1 VGEQERL
8 IRQEDT
14 SLRMSMTM
22 RVTFVDPES
31 PFRRSDKARIAVLCR
46 HDLSRLEPGD
56 KIHTYDKIMAI
67 ARQASVVLFVPY
79 GHASKSMH
87 LQMQVVHVA
96 PQGLRFVLALT
107 LSLLA
112 HRAKYECIYS
122 RDPLLMTLA
131 VPMKMFGKSLVVEMN
146 GIPSAETEI
155 RRRTHKV
162 RAPKLTSL
170 ICGAMRAIE
179 TLSIRSADLILP
191 VTEKMKNTLL
201 RNYAA
206 NARRVVMI
214 PNSVDTVVF
223 KPLEAWRREI
233 RQKLGMNRE
242 MVVLYLGTFS
252 ARWRG
257 TAQLFEAA
265 EHIQRRREDITFLVV
280 GSGPL
285 LEEMSAVKTGKK
297 KASHILFAGAID
309 HQLVPLYMNAADLY
323 VYDVTEAAN
332 KLVEMQGLCPTKIL
346 EAMACGKPVIAPKE
360 SELERMLQKSGGG
373 LSASSMKELVELIE
387 KLTDSPG
394 LVKSMG
400 AKARQYVELNHD
412 LTRLTRRMIE
422 LINDIVS
429 SRGR

>member
-1 VGEQERL
+1 
-8 IRQEDT
+8 
-14 SLRMSMTM
+14 MTM

-46 HDLSRLEPGD
+46 HNLSRLEPGD

-79 GHASKSMH
+79 GHASKGMY

-179 TLSIRSADLILP
+179 TLSIRSADLVLP

-201 RNYAA
+201 RNYSAD
-206 NARRVVMI
+206 ARRVVVI
-214 PNSVDTVVF
+214 PNSVDTAVF
-223 KPLEAWRREI
+223 RPLEAERTEM
-233 RQKLGMNRE
+233 RQKLGIDKE

-257 TAQLFEAA
+257 SEQLFQVVDN
-265 EHIQRRREDITFLVV
+265 IQHKRAGVVFLVV

-285 LEEMSAVKTGKK
+285 LEEI
-297 KASHILFAGAID
+297 KARTARPEMVSRVLFAGSVD
-309 HQLVPLYMNAADLY
+309 HHLVPLYMNAADLY
-323 VYDVTEAAN
+323 VYDVTETAN

-387 KLTDSPG
+387 KLTDSPA

-422 LINDIVS
+422 LINDTVS